1 MPDAASGQ
9 RLQALSPLVLAVAV
23 AAATTAWVVWSSRR
37 RRRKL
42 SPDSTPHLP
51 PSQPPSL
58 VDATSTSQANVD
70 IVPLPPSP
78 MVAPTPHA
86 GPWLEDYVAST
97 LSESDMVRTSSD
109 SLAGRGFV
117 GRMRIGQGDI
127 VLQIKPEVYAPCW
140 PCDVS
145 ELEGVERSVIR
156 NDTGAGETFVGSIDG
171 AVVNDEALWTAGEL
185 QAHWLLAI
193 RCALKLV
200 PPSSVPSPSPPSAT
214 AACTLTA
221 LLELEDHG
229 EIRPAASQR
238 AIRNAAERLSS
249 ALHRGAS
256 LTLAPPDAERLFG
269 VLLTNSFGLR
279 GSGDGTGMEG
289 GLDMRPHALA
299 LSLTAAMFNH
309 SCHPNVHTDHRVT
322 GADGVLTFR
331 ALRPIAEGTEC
342 TIAYVTTE
350 EPTYW
355 RQRALRR
362 SKLFT
367 CRCCV
372 CADPTDGERFGGSFV
387 CTSCGRGWQ
396 RQPPPSLSSAAS
408 PDAGMVEEDWQCTAC
423 GAVRPHAE
431 IIRWDDEQ
439 RARLER
445 CLQPSADGDGR
456 AAGQV
461 GARLRRLLCDLQ
473 AACHPN
479 HAMLLQARLALVCFG
494 FDDEGEG
501 APRIGG
507 CVRSS
512 PRRRPRCSSRGVCC
526 HTMRRRRTSTSR
538 LGRAALARTRRVG
551 VTTVGAGGGLA
562 AHARGRRVDAAQ
574 RVAIRRHP
582 ERRGR
587 GAARKGGKGV
597 CAALH
602 APGRAREARRVV
614 ERVVQVAR
622 GLAREEGPAAIE
634 ASATTTRERSRVRG
648 VDI

>member
-1 MPDAASGQ
+1 
-9 RLQALSPLVLAVAV
+9 
-23 AAATTAWVVWSSRR
+23 
-37 RRRKL
+37 
-42 SPDSTPHLP
+42 
-51 PSQPPSL
+51 
-58 VDATSTSQANVD
+58 
-70 IVPLPPSP
+70 
-78 MVAPTPHA
+78 
-86 GPWLEDYVAST
+86 
-97 LSESDMVRTSSD
+97 MVRTSSD

-117 GRMRIGQGDI
+117 GRICIGQGDI

-145 ELEGVERSVIR
+145 ELEEVERSVIC

-408 PDAGMVEEDWQCTAC
+408 PDAGMVEDDWQCTAC

-494 FDDEGEG
+494 FDDEDEG
-501 APRIGG
+501 AHED
-507 CVRSS
+507 
-512 PRRRPRCSSRGVCC
+512 RRLREK
-526 HTMRRRRTSTSR
+526 
-538 LGRAALARTRRVG
+538 LAAAEAALQLAWRVLPHPD
-551 VTTVGAGGGLA
+551 AQKADLYFQIGLA
-562 AHARGRRVDAAQ
+562 QH
-574 RVAIRRHP
+574 
-582 ERRGR
+582 
-587 GAARKGGKGV
+587 
-597 CAALH
+597 
-602 APGRAREARRVV
+602 
-614 ERVVQVAR
+614 
-622 GLAREEGPAAIE
+622 GLARA
-634 ASATTTRERSRVRG
+634 ASASRPSERAAASQLMRAAAESMLRSASQFGAILSEGAGSRPAKAAKEFAQLCMRQVAHERHVVSSSAWSKWRG
-648 VDI
+648 ALHEKRDQRP